1 MKVFMPDSMV
11 KMFDGPVIHDSLVDV
26 VTKSLYGS
34 LVGEINQ
41 VSLKNADAYVA
52 PDILSRVSSSD
63 GAHITDKA
71 YRLLYFFI
79 LSDAEEIASYDP
91 EERSKLFA
99 IAALNLLH
107 ILEVS
112 ALKAEILEVLRGYD
126 CDEEDIKKLVVIA
139 KSAANN
145 GDLHVNKR

>member
-11 KMFDGPVIHDSLVDV
+11 KMFDGPVTHDSLVDV
-26 VTKSLYGS
+26 VTNSLYGS
-34 LVGEINQ
+34 LVGEIN
-41 VSLKNADAYVA
+41 
-52 PDILSRVSSSD
+52 SSSD